1 MVSRVCSVQN
11 CRNSSTSQT
20 SEEVS
25 STTDAAVSYHSVPWR
40 RSHVTE
46 KWQKLLRL
54 PPIDGYKKRSRL
66 RICSEHFSESNYY
79 VFHPPSKYVKHLN
92 ILKPDAIPDRNLP
105 DDDIGDNSESNCD
118 KPRVPSEQQ
127 DHQPSN
133 QRQIVPREP
142 ESNKENTFS
151 VQECAGEGQD
161 VEWQALDVLVR
172 EANCRREDKT
182 ELEVEEEQSQDLSP
196 PLFVLR
202 NKQGFAAVERPLP
215 KLLSISMSDGKQ
227 QQSPATQPQQQTAAV
242 LDQNVQQVQVQ
253 VQMTQQ
259 QAHDGTGGV
268 QQPTQSQPPPGATGP
283 PQHVVQQ
290 QQQVAVSHQQQGTP
304 TGVTVVSSGVGG
316 AQCMQVPSSS
326 IQMQQQ
332 QQQQAQQQV
341 AATMQAQTAIAPAP
355 MPSQSGT
362 TTITTMST
370 LHQPLQHPM
379 PPPTPQ
385 PLAQHPGVPHSAQM
399 QQVSEWGH
407 GRVQVIQQ
415 PLQNPTYLQQLYNTQ
430 GQLLM
435 PSNLQLHPAGMNPSS
450 IHVITAGKPFQPNQL
465 PPQMITTQKSVLQG
479 QAASFPGY
487 ATIPTT
493 TNQTLVISQLGVIS
507 NQPSIL
513 PAHSASTGAK
523 PTDMQKYTTC
533 GGGRTVQQSSQPMQF
548 SPWQFAGTSLPQ
560 GITWATAAPGG
571 IQSPTALLTA
581 PNPIFIRGQQDGTGM
596 FIQSP
601 PPQLQSHNPALATQ
615 AAMPS
620 VQQMTGKPRQTME
633 MPTNI
638 QPKAAV
644 PRALSSILP
653 SMSGSPIRPASSVS
667 TQTGGSAQMNAT
679 STQVQTQKSQT
690 KVRTKVSVHRTSPAL
705 GNATQKADA
714 ANQTKPQAVSPASQ
728 AQQMAG
734 TKIIITST
742 GTAVS
747 VGTTTSVA
755 AGSPVL
761 AEKLQQTG
769 VTQSNKSMQ
778 QQPGTL
784 QQQPQQQMQQQQ
796 MQQQPQM
803 QHFQQQLQPQSQSQA
818 QQAQAQQQK
827 PIMGITTIQAQ
838 TVQVPGPPVVQQQIT
853 QQATAVTVGAPV
865 QQMGATP
872 PAERPIMPVV
882 SMAPAP
888 PPPPLQSTH
897 PIPPNIQPCPPLV
910 PTAGTNSNMIVPSAV
925 PQIQTVSPQQH
936 SSQMQPQLQT
946 QQVQCTTVPVGSMG
960 TQTSRDDTL
969 SKGMED
975 QTSQGSGIT
984 ASTPSQATPMDI
996 QEIPDV
1002 DGSQGT
1008 GNGSISGKEEKAVN
1022 GCAET
1027 CSSTNVVENGVVVE
1041 EIRSE
1046 RERDKN
1052 PPKAMVKP
1060 QVLTHV
1066 IEGFVIQEA
1075 SEPFAVNR
1083 SSLLNDLVQGSKPH
1097 NQQLSDKENQQI
1109 GDGDEPP
1116 KKKHA
1121 PDLLLVP
1128 LPPGPKGEL
1137 EKCEFCG
1144 KVDLRSKF
1152 KKSKRFCSMSCAKRY
1167 NVGCSKR
1174 LGMFKPNSNQSA
1186 EAQSKKGT
1194 LSDMKEQQWQKPTG
1208 KAQDWANG
1216 QPEGT
1221 TGATDENT
1229 DTNDSAAS
1237 GPESSLSPSEVPDV
1251 PSVDMEDS
1259 SASESVT
1266 PATQPA
1272 QRVNPLK
1279 WTVSDVCEFIR
1290 TLPGCSDY
1298 VEDFAIQEIDGQ
1310 ALLLLKEDHLMT
1322 AMSMKLG
1329 PALKICA
1336 KIDTMR
1342 CDVKEK

>member
-1 MVSRVCSVQN
+1 
-11 CRNSSTSQT
+11 
-20 SEEVS
+20 
-25 STTDAAVSYHSVPWR
+25 
-40 RSHVTE
+40 
-46 KWQKLLRL
+46 
-54 PPIDGYKKRSRL
+54 
-66 RICSEHFSESNYY
+66 
-79 VFHPPSKYVKHLN
+79 
-92 ILKPDAIPDRNLP
+92 
-105 DDDIGDNSESNCD
+105 
-118 KPRVPSEQQ
+118 
-127 DHQPSN
+127 
-133 QRQIVPREP
+133 
-142 ESNKENTFS
+142 
-151 VQECAGEGQD
+151 
-161 VEWQALDVLVR
+161 
-172 EANCRREDKT
+172 
-182 ELEVEEEQSQDLSP
+182 
-196 PLFVLR
+196 
-202 NKQGFAAVERPLP
+202 
-215 KLLSISMSDGKQ
+215 MSDNKQ
-227 QQSPATQPQQQTAAV
+227 QQPQLQPQPPPPQPQQQTAAV
-242 LDQNVQQVQVQ
+242 LDQNGQQVQVQ

-259 QAHDGTGGV
+259 QAHDGAGAAPQ
-268 QQPTQSQPPPGATGP
+268 QQPAQPQAPPGATGP
-283 PQHVVQQ
+283 PQHAVQQQQQQQQ
-290 QQQVAVSHQQQGTP
+290 QQQVAVHQQQPGTP
-304 TGVTVVSSGVGG
+304 SGVTVVSSGVG
-316 AQCMQVPSSS
+316 AQCVQVPTSS

-332 QQQQAQQQV
+332 QQQAQQSV
-341 AATMQAQTAIAPAP
+341 AATMQTQPVIAPAP

-435 PSNLQLHPAGMNPSS
+435 PSNLQLHATGMNPPS

-507 NQPSIL
+507 NQPNIL
-513 PAHSASTGAK
+513 PAHSASTGAAK

-533 GGGRTVQQSSQPMQF
+533 GGGRTVQQSSQPVQF

-601 PPQLQSHNPALATQ
+601 PPQIQSHNPTLATPT
-615 AAMPS
+615 AMPG

-653 SMSGSPIRPASSVS
+653 SMTGSPIRPASSVS
-667 TQTGGSAQMNAT
+667 TQTGGSTQMNAT
-679 STQVQTQKSQT
+679 STQVQTQKAQT
-690 KVRTKVSVHRTSPAL
+690 KVRTKLAVNRTSPAP
-705 GNATQKADA
+705 GAATQKADA
-714 ANQTKPQAVSPASQ
+714 ANQTKPQAISPASQ

-734 TKIIITST
+734 TKMILTST

-747 VGTTTSVA
+747 VGTTTTVA
-755 AGSPVL
+755 AGSPVS
-761 AEKLQQTG
+761 AEKSQQT
-769 VTQSNKSMQ
+769 VVPQNNKGIQ
-778 QQPGTL
+778 QQQVAL
-784 QQQPQQQMQQQQ
+784 QQQPQQQIQQQQ
-796 MQQQPQM
+796 INIQQQIQQQPQL
-803 QHFQQQLQPQSQSQA
+803 QHFQQQPQSQTQA
-818 QQAQAQQQK
+818 QSQQQQQQASQQQLQQAQQQTPQK
-827 PIMGITTIQAQ
+827 PVVGMTTVQAQ
-838 TVQVPGPPVVQQQIT
+838 TVHVPGPPVAQQQIA
-853 QQATAVTVGAPV
+853 QQTATAAAAVAASV
-865 QQMGATP
+865 QQMGSTP
-872 PAERPIMPVV
+872 PPERPVMPVV
-882 SMAPAP
+882 SLAPAP
-888 PPPPLQSTH
+888 SPLPLQTTL
-897 PIPPNIQPCPPLV
+897 PIPPNIQQCSPLASTV
-910 PTAGTNSNMIVPSAV
+910 ASQNMIVTSAV
-925 PQIQTVSPQQH
+925 PQIQTVSPQQQP
-936 SSQMQPQLQT
+936 SQTQSQSQLQT
-946 QQVQCTTVPVGSMG
+946 QVQLTALSAPAAPVGSMG
-960 TQTSRDDTL
+960 TQTVRDDAV
-969 SKGMED
+969 SKAMEE
-975 QTSQGSGIT
+975 QTTQGSAVT
-984 ASTPSQATPMDI
+984 VSTPSQATPMET
-996 QEIPDV
+996 QEIADV
-1002 DGSQGT
+1002 DGSQVT
-1008 GNGSISGKEEKAVN
+1008 GNGAIQIKEEKVVN
-1022 GCAET
+1022 GCVET
-1027 CSSTNVVENGVVVE
+1027 SVTTNVMENGVVAE
-1041 EIRSE
+1041 EVRTE

-1083 SSLLNDLVQGSKPH
+1083 SSLLNDLVQAAKPN

-1109 GDGDEPP
+1109 GGDDEPP
-1116 KKKHA
+1116 KKKHSS
-1121 PDLLLVP
+1121 DLLLVP

-1152 KKSKRFCSMSCAKRY
+1152 KKSKRFCSMSCAK
-1167 NVGCSKR
+1167 SKR

-1186 EAQSKKGT
+1186 EGQTKKGT
-1194 LSDMKEQQWQKPTG
+1194 VSDMKEQWQKPVAN
-1208 KAQDWANG
+1208 KNQDWANG
-1216 QPEGT
+1216 QPEGA
-1221 TGATDENT
+1221 TGATDDNT

-1237 GPESSLSPSEVPDV
+1237 GPESSLSPSEAPDV

-1266 PATQPA
+1266 PATQPT

-1310 ALLLLKEDHLMT
+1310 ALMLLKEDHLMT